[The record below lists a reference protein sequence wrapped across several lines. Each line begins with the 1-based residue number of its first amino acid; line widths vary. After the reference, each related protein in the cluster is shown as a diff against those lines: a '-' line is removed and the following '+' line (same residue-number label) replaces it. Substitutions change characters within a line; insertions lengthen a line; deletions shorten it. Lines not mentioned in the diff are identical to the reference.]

1 MKRKI
6 VCLYSGG
13 FKSRAC
19 LFELLNNKQYQEYI
33 IQVHHVSIINHA
45 TQFQSSSQAIKDT
58 LKIIQKAA
66 GKKFTVS
73 ENQINFSCL
82 PPQSSLPDD
91 IDICAFVASQMVN
104 NDQSIRYIAMGFSNE
119 NFVQTDILNRIQAAL
134 DLTKL
139 NPDAALD
146 AEYIFPLMNKTRAEA
161 IALVP
166 KII

>member
-1 MKRKI
+1 MQRKI

-19 LFELLNNKQYQEYI
+19 LFELLNNKQYREYI

-45 TQFQSSSQAIKDT
+45 TQFQNSSKAVKDT
-58 LKIIQKAA
+58 LISLQKTAR
-66 GKKFTVS
+66 KKFTIS

-91 IDICAFVASQMVN
+91 IDICAFVASQMIN
-104 NDQSIRYIAMGFSNE
+104 NDRSIRYIAMGFSNE
-119 NFVQTDILNRIQAAL
+119 NFVQTDMLNRIQAAL

-146 AEYIFPLMNKTRAEA
+146 AEYIFPLMNKTRADA
-161 IALVP
+161 IALAS
-166 KII
+166 KIF

>member
-1 MKRKI
+1 MQRKI

-19 LFELLNNKQYQEYI
+19 LFELLNNEQYREYI
-33 IQVHHVSIINHA
+33 IQVHHVNIINHT
-45 TQFQSSSQAIKDT
+45 TQFQSDSQAVKDR
-58 LKIIQKAA
+58 LISLQKTAR
-66 GKKFTVS
+66 KKFTIS

-91 IDICAFVASQMVN
+91 IDICAFVASQMIN

-119 NFVQTDILNRIQAAL
+119 NFVQTDMLNRIQAAL

-146 AEYIFPLMNKTRAEA
+146 AEYIFPLMNKTRAEVL
-161 IALVP
+161 IALAS
-166 KII
+166 

>member
-19 LFELLNNKQYQEYI
+19 LFELLNNQQYQEYM
-33 IQVHHVSIINHA
+33 IQVHYVNIINHA
-45 TQFQSSSQAIKDT
+45 TQFQSSSQTVKDA
-58 LKIIQKAA
+58 LKIIQKTAR
-66 GKKFTVS
+66 KKFTIS

-91 IDICAFVASQMVN
+91 IDICAFVVSQMIN

-119 NFVQTDILNRIQAAL
+119 IFVQPDILERIQAAL
-134 DLTKL
+134 ELTKL

-146 AEYIFPLMNKTRAEA
+146 AEYIFPLIDKTRAEDV
-161 IALVP
+161 ALAP